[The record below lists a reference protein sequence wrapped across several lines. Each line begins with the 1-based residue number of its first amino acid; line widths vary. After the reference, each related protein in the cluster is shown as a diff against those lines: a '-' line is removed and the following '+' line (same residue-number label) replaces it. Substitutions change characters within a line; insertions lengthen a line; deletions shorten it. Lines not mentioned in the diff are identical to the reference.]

1 MAGLWS
7 DTNPRRFAAAP
18 KGAEHLDAIE
28 RVKECTRDRF
38 SLSESDVVLVT
49 EGPSV
54 LPGFPPLETVIA
66 FWSADGVRHHFR
78 VFKPASEIVED
89 DVPPAWM
96 KDALAAADGIE
107 CYCC

>member
-78 VFKPASEIVED
+78 VFKPASEIVAD

-96 KDALAAADGIE
+96 KDALAAAEGIE

>member
-7 DTNPRRFAAAP
+7 DANPRRFAAAP

-28 RVKECTRDRF
+28 RIKDWTRRRF
-38 SLSESDVVLVT
+38 SLAESDGVLVT

-54 LPGFPPLETVIA
+54 LPGFPPLETVVA
-66 FWSADGVRHHFR
+66 FWSADAVRHHFR
-78 VFKPASEIVED
+78 VFKPADEIVED

-96 KDALAAADGIE
+96 KDALAAAEGIE